1 MNENYN
7 MDIDERIYKV
17 CENAENE
24 YSQSQRK
31 NFQKNQ
37 IINDELSSKN
47 TNNKVFNKF
56 YINNKSFSN
65 SKYNEFS
72 NESNGK
78 KSKKY
83 NEKISSSINNNEL
96 NEKMKGNLNESFSK
110 IAKINNKS
118 IDTDANVLSKIKFNV
133 KKENENNFNNN
144 YTNIKSPFHKPV
156 DNYSKK
162 IALYNLETNTNNKTN
177 SKLSSKNPQS
187 EHIKHNKNSNLSK
200 ILLESRDLIKK
211 KKLKQAYILLK
222 QTISTGIQHSD
233 LFYLYGEIN
242 RMLRQN
248 NTAEKYLIKS
258 LKFELHS
265 PYSFFSLGLLYQDK
279 KDYKNSN
286 KFFSL
291 FNRLLD
297 NADVHFQKAINY
309 FNMKDFVNAAEEIS
323 KAIDLN
329 GECAEYY
336 LFRSQI
342 YKNMGLK
349 EMEDEDGNMYRF
361 ILRKQKEDES

>member
-1 MNENYN
+1 MNENDN
-7 MDIDERIYKV
+7 IKIDDRIYKV
-17 CENAENE
+17 CQNAENE
-24 YSQSQRK
+24 YSHNQRNNLRNNPLIENGLSTIK
-31 NFQKNQ
+31 DNQ
-37 IINDELSSKN
+37 M
-47 TNNKVFNKF
+47 TFNKL
-56 YINNKSFSN
+56 YSN
-65 SKYNEFS
+65 YN
-72 NESNGK
+72 
-78 KSKKY
+78 
-83 NEKISSSINNNEL
+83 SIDLNNEVIEKMSGNNYASSEKFSGNNHDL
-96 NEKMKGNLNESFSK
+96 NEKRSENLNESYSK

-118 IDTDANVLSKIKFNV
+118 IDSDINVLSKIKFGV
-133 KKENENNFNNN
+133 KNEKEQNINNN
-144 YTNIKSPFHKPV
+144 YTNIKSPFHKSS

-162 IALYNLETNTNNKTN
+162 IALYNLDSNNNKTN
-177 SKLSSKNPQS
+177 NKQNSKKELSQHKT
-187 EHIKHNKNSNLSK
+187 HNKNSNLSK

-242 RMLRQN
+242 RILRQN
-248 NTAEKYLIKS
+248 NTAENYLIKS

-265 PYSFFSLGLLYQDK
+265 PYAFFSLGLLYQDMK
-279 KDYKNSN
+279 QYQNSN

-309 FNMKDFVNAAEEIS
+309 FNMKDFVNSAEEIS

-329 GECAEYY
+329 NDCGEYY
-336 LFRSQI
+336 LFRSEI

-349 EMEDEDGNMYRF
+349 EMEDEDYYMYNY
-361 ILRKQKEDES
+361 INRKKLEDEL

>member
-1 MNENYN
+1 MNENDN
-7 MDIDERIYKV
+7 MNIDERIYKV

-24 YSQSQRK
+24 YSQSHRSNLQ
-31 NFQKNQ
+31 NNQ
-37 IINDELSSKN
+37 LMNNKLSSQDKN
-47 TNNKVFNKF
+47 PKINNNKIYKK
-56 YINNKSFSN
+56 NNSISNN
-65 SKYNEFS
+65 SKKLK
-72 NESNGK
+72 NESN
-78 KSKKY
+78 
-83 NEKISSSINNNEL
+83 EKMGDNFNNISNTINEL
-96 NEKMKGNLNESFSK
+96 NEKMNGNLNESFSK

-118 IDTDANVLSKIKFNV
+118 ISTDANVLSKIKFDV
-133 KKENENNFNNN
+133 KKENGKDLNNN
-144 YTNIKSPFHKPV
+144 YTNINSPFNKPS

-162 IALYNLETNTNNKTN
+162 IALYNLETNTNIKTN
-177 SKLSSKNPQS
+177 GKPNSKKPSS

-222 QTISTGIQHSD
+222 QTILTGTQHSD

-248 NTAEKYLIKS
+248 NTAEQYLIKS

-265 PYSFFSLGLLYQDK
+265 PYSFFSLGLLYQDMN
-279 KDYKNSN
+279 DYKRSN

-291 FNRLLD
+291 FNHLLD
-297 NADVHFQKAINY
+297 NADVHFQMAINY

-342 YKNMGLK
+342 YRNMGLK
-349 EMEDEDGNMYRF
+349 EMEDEDENMYRF
-361 ILRKQKEDES
+361 IKRKQKEEES